1 MSLPHVK
8 HNTHS
13 ILYNDVEEKH
23 FCYAG
28 DKGSSKKTWIIIGAT
43 LSTIVG
49 VLLLSSFAYTMWR
62 RKKRGKKQLCL
73 PLFINHGPDNHHHC
87 CYSNYYY
94 FVICT
99 LEEIRNS
106 QVIQLLDME
115 GRTIEDD
122 CSNEIMYGEVKSQDS
137 LLIQLDIVLKA
148 TNQYSN
154 ENKLGQGGFGPVYK
168 VLMAIKSIFIWLVA
182 VLIKL
187 KKKKVVSGKHNSIF
201 TMFFDYY
208 VEMTLFCFL
217 VLRIFNCLLV

>member
-1 MSLPHVK
+1 MQLYLQLSGSYCSVLSLTPCGEGRK
-8 HNTHS
+8 
-13 ILYNDVEEKH
+13 EE
-23 FCYAG
+23 
-28 DKGSSKKTWIIIGAT
+28 
-43 LSTIVG
+43 
-49 VLLLSSFAYTMWR
+49 
-62 RKKRGKKQLCL
+62 RKKCL

-122 CSNEIMYGEVKSQDS
+122 CSNEIMCGEVKSQDS
-137 LLIQLDIVLKA
+137 LLIKLDIVLKA

-182 VLIKL
+182 VL
-187 KKKKVVSGKHNSIF
+187 N
-201 TMFFDYY
+201 
-208 VEMTLFCFL
+208 
-217 VLRIFNCLLV
+217 

>member
-1 MSLPHVK
+1 
-8 HNTHS
+8 
-13 ILYNDVEEKH
+13 
-23 FCYAG
+23 
-28 DKGSSKKTWIIIGAT
+28 
-43 LSTIVG
+43 
-49 VLLLSSFAYTMWR
+49 MWR

-217 VLRIFNCLLV
+217 VHRIFNCLLV